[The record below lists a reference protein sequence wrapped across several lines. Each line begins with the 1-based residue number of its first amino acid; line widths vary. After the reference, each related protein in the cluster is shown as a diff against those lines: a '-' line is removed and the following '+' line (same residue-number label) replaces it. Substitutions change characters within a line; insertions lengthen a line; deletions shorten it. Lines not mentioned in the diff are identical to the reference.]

1 MVMHAGVKF
10 LNFKILYYIKMK
22 HLILPTQL
30 YDLRH
35 LNKAHEYILYEHPH
49 YYNEY
54 NYNKKKL
61 ILLKASM
68 LYYYDYLY
76 ENGYNVKH
84 CKLNE
89 NINKYLDGETYL
101 IFDPIDRIKLPKHEQ
116 MLDTPNFILTNE
128 NLMEYKKKSKSYH
141 MYGFYNYVKK
151 TIKYLVNVKSQ
162 DKKNRN
168 RYDDKVEILD
178 LPSNRQ
184 DEYYINKAIA
194 WVNKEFSNNIGDT
207 NNFIFPITHK
217 TANKWLTHFLQN
229 NFEFFGKYQDSIV
242 KDEQFLFHS
251 VLSTSINIGLINPID
266 IINRIKSDYGDTLIE
281 SREGYVRQLGWREL
295 CRYTYVYV
303 DFDKNYFNVN
313 ENLNSKWY
321 YGELNIKPV
330 DDVIKSSIKYGYAHH
345 INRLMVIGNY
355 MLLNEIH
362 PDEVFKWFM
371 EVYADAYLWVM
382 LMNVEMATFATGGVV
397 TKRPYF
403 SSSNYI
409 LKMSDYKKDKWSE
422 IWDELYYEFLKRHKR
437 KLWKYRYYFRALK

>member
-1 MVMHAGVKF
+1 M
-10 LNFKILYYIKMK
+10 
-22 HLILPTQL
+22 
-30 YDLRH
+30 
-35 LNKAHEYILYEHPH
+35 
-49 YYNEY
+49 
-54 NYNKKKL
+54 
-61 ILLKASM
+61 
-68 LYYYDYLY
+68 
-76 ENGYNVKH
+76 
-84 CKLNE
+84 
-89 NINKYLDGETYL
+89 
-101 IFDPIDRIKLPKHEQ
+101 
-116 MLDTPNFILTNE
+116 
-128 NLMEYKKKSKSYH
+128 
-141 MYGFYNYVKK
+141 
-151 TIKYLVNVKSQ
+151 
-162 DKKNRN
+162 
-168 RYDDKVEILD
+168 EILD
-178 LPSNRQ
+178 LPSNKQ
-184 DEYYINKAIA
+184 DEYYINKAIT
-194 WVNKEFSNNIGDT
+194 WVNKEFPNNIGDT

-229 NFEFFGKYQDSIV
+229 NFDFFGKYQDSIV
-242 KDEQFLFHS
+242 KDEPFLFHS

-266 IINRIKSDYGDTLIE
+266 IINRIKSEYGDILIE

-362 PDEVFKWFM
+362 PDKVFKWFM
-371 EVYADAYLWVM
+371 EVYVDAYLWVM